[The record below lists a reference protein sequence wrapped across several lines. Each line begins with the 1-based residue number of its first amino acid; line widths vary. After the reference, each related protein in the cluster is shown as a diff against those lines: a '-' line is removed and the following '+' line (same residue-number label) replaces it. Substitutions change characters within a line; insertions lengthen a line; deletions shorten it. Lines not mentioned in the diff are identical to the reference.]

1 MGSTRSTDSARDAN
15 ISRQRRFW
23 NERAASWDHGAANN
37 PGLVKVVERVI
48 AEAAPRPGMTVVDI
62 GCGSGQLTLRVAP
75 LVARVIG
82 IDISQAMIDLLLK
95 NAETANLTNVEG
107 VAIAIEHLE
116 IPESSVD
123 LVISNYVLHH
133 LRDRDKARAVE
144 TAAKWLKPG
153 GRLVVGDMMFGRG
166 TDARDREIISSKVA
180 LMIRKGPAGWWRI
193 AKNATR
199 FLLRFQER
207 PVSIATWVEMF
218 RAAGLH
224 EVVAI
229 PVVNEASVVRG
240 TRKPFDL
247 HVIRHDGPDQSTRTQ
262 PDHS

>member
-1 MGSTRSTDSARDAN
+1 MSSPRSKNATQSAN

-23 NERAASWDHGAANN
+23 NDRAVSWDHGAQNN

-48 AEAAPRPGMTVVDI
+48 AEASPQLGMTVIDI

-75 LVARVIG
+75 LVERVIG
-82 IDISQAMIDLLLK
+82 IDVSQAMIDLLLR
-95 NAETANLTNVEG
+95 NAAAANLTNVEG
-107 VAIAIEHLE
+107 IAVPIEHLQIE
-116 IPESSVD
+116 PSSVD

-133 LRDRDKARAVE
+133 LRDKDKAVAVS
-144 TAAKWLKPG
+144 TAARWLKPG

-166 TDARDREIISSKVA
+166 GDARDREIISSKVA
-180 LMIRKGPAGWWRI
+180 LMIKKGPAGWWRI
-193 AKNATR
+193 AKNASR
-199 FLLRFQER
+199 YLLRFQER
-207 PVSIATWVEMF
+207 PVSIAAWVEMF

-240 TRKPFDL
+240 TRDAHDK
-247 HVIRHDGPDQSTRTQ
+247 HVLTHGIAPNV
-262 PDHS
+262 P

>member
-1 MGSTRSTDSARDAN
+1 LSSVRSTNATQSAN

-23 NERAASWDHGAANN
+23 NERAASWDHGAQNN

-48 AEAAPRPGMTVVDI
+48 AEASPQAGMTVIDI

-75 LVARVIG
+75 LVGRVIG
-82 IDISQAMIDLLLK
+82 IDISQAMIDLLLQ
-95 NAETANLTNVEG
+95 NAAAANITNIEG
-107 VAIAIEHLE
+107 IAVPIEHLE
-116 IPESSVD
+116 IEESSVD

-133 LRDRDKARAVE
+133 LRDRDKAVAVA
-144 TAAKWLKPG
+144 TAARWLKPG
-153 GRLVVGDMMFGRG
+153 GRLVIGDMMFGRG

-180 LMIRKGPAGWWRI
+180 LMIKKGPAGWWRI
-193 AKNATR
+193 AKNASR
-199 FLLRFQER
+199 YLLRFQER

-240 TRKPFDL
+240 TRGA
-247 HVIRHDGPDQSTRTQ
+247 RDQHIVAQGIPLTRR
-262 PDHS
+262 

>member
-1 MGSTRSTDSARDAN
+1 VSSARSAGGTQRAN

-23 NERAASWDHGAANN
+23 NERAQSWDHGAQNN

-48 AEAAPRPGMTVVDI
+48 AEAAPTSGMTVVDI

-75 LVARVIG
+75 MVERVLG
-82 IDISQAMIDLLLK
+82 VDISQAMIDLLMK
-95 NAETANLTNVEG
+95 NATTQGITNVEG
-107 VAIAIEHLE
+107 IAMAMEHLE

-133 LRDRDKARAVE
+133 LRDRDKAAAVV
-144 TAAKWLKPG
+144 TATKWLKPG
-153 GRLVVGDMMFGRG
+153 GRLVIGDMMFGRG

-180 LMIRKGPAGWWRI
+180 LMIKKGPAGWWRI

-199 FLLRFQER
+199 YLLRFQER
-207 PVSIATWVEMF
+207 PVSIGAWVEMF

-240 TRKPFDL
+240 TRMPS
-247 HVIRHDGPDQSTRTQ
+247 DQHLVTHEL
-262 PDHS
+262 P